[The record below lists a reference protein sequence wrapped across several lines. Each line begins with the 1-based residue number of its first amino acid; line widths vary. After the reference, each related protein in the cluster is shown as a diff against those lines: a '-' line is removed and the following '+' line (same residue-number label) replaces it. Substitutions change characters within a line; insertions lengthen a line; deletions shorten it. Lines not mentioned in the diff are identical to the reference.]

1 MGQATVRVH
10 SGICRLDCK
19 DQTADLKQ
27 ENEIRALYVEKQGHL
42 ATLDEQIAERE
53 SKRNTLEAMIQV
65 VCGINGEQVEFDEEL
80 WSGLLDHI
88 MVKEDGQVIVVFK
101 GEIEVGVDG

>member
-1 MGQATVRVH
+1 MWKSRDIWRRWMSKLPRG
-10 SGICRLDCK
+10 
-19 DQTADLKQ
+19 
-27 ENEIRALYVEKQGHL
+27 
-42 ATLDEQIAERE
+42 E

-88 MVKEDGQVIVVFK
+88 VVKEDGQVIVVFK